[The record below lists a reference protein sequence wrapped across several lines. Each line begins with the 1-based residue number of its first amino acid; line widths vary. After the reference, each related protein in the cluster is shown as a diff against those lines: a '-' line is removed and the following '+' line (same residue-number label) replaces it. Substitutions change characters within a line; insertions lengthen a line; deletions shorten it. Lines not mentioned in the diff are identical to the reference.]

1 MDVNISDKVYLSL
14 ETYEEMKHKI
24 KYLEKLVLEKTIVKE
39 VYPSWVELLIII
51 TIITILTFIFGVFY
65 INS

>member
-24 KYLEKLVLEKTIVKE
+24 KYLEKLVLEKTIVKK
-39 VYPSWVELLIII
+39 VYPSWVELLI
-51 TIITILTFIFGVFY
+51 IITILTFIFGVFY